1 MITSL
6 HYRAAMCAPHGT
18 IDAMRDERLS
28 RLAQI
33 SKEYRK
39 TIADIKE
46 SQRTMSVEVAASVV
60 EDILQELKKI
70 AEPIFRSLTQ
80 LDVEYL
86 AFRMQQMAVL
96 SEGMLA
102 IDQIKKNADRV
113 VVSTEI
119 NKVFDELKV
128 AMLEIGYDFHHSAPA
143 EQLNQKIEN
152 LRQRKLAQYSETMER
167 YRQDILQKK
176 TALEDLSKQMRA
188 IERETGLTL
197 KDLIAK
203 GKFALFVGG
212 NVSMPLTEV
221 LHMIYVQRE
230 YGSRGEGF

>member
-1 MITSL
+1 
-6 HYRAAMCAPHGT
+6 
-18 IDAMRDERLS
+18 
-28 RLAQI
+28 
-33 SKEYRK
+33 
-39 TIADIKE
+39 
-46 SQRTMSVEVAASVV
+46 MSVQVAASVV

-102 IDQIKKNADRV
+102 IDQIRKNAGRI

-128 AMLEIGYDFHHSAPA
+128 AILEVGYDFHHAEAA
-143 EQLNQKIEN
+143 EQFNQKIEN
-152 LRQRKLAQYSETMER
+152 LRQRKLIQYAETMEQS
-167 YRQDILQKK
+167 RQHILQKK

-188 IERETGLTL
+188 LERESGLTL

-221 LHMIYVQRE
+221 VALIAYQRE
-230 YGSRGEGF
+230 YGGG